1 MRAFALSLRTQPS
14 HSAFALPLPQWN
26 CHSFLA
32 GFLNN
37 IRWPTEADGLAHA
50 LGCWTVAG
58 VGLRIFLDGR
68 YIADGGGARRISGS
82 DNGASNDAGS
92 SGGGHGCSSG
102 CDGSDG
108 GGGGGRPAHPLLTRG
123 AVQQWGGSVGVSTWV
138 IATGVWSGSWEL
150 ARGWAYTLLVCNGF
164 LVLWF
169 GFLAACR
176 VASQRGSV
184 SADEDDE
191 DEGEDDSSDDDLCRM
206 GL

>member
-1 MRAFALSLRTQPS
+1 MS
-14 HSAFALPLPQWN
+14 
-26 CHSFLA
+26 
-32 GFLNN
+32 
-37 IRWPTEADGLAHA
+37 EADWAQGE
-50 LGCWTVAG
+50 C
-58 VGLRIFLDGR
+58 R
-68 YIADGGGARRISGS
+68 
-82 DNGASNDAGS
+82 
-92 SGGGHGCSSG
+92 
-102 CDGSDG
+102 
-108 GGGGGRPAHPLLTRG
+108 RG
-123 AVQQWGGSVGVSTWV
+123 AELCLR
-138 IATGVWSGSWEL
+138 WEL